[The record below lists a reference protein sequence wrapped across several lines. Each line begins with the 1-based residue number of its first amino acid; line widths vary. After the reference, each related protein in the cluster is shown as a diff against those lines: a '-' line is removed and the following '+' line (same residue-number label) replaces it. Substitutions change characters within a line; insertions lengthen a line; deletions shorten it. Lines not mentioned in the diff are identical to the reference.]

1 MKTLNEATTLFMEA
15 LSEGDENINGW
26 YPFETYRRY
35 MKGEKVDENSLKK
48 AALTLVSDYS
58 YEIAEFEST
67 DVANIRVRKSRGEN
81 YRICL
86 RGKQKD
92 GSERDFQVTVWV
104 PLLESVSSDKVK
116 LLLVEGLSTEILA
129 YEDKFVCE
137 EEEEEGENGGSDT
150 DSDYTARFLR
160 THTKT
165 HIETSEGDIPREFDW
180 RSSDSRVGTK
190 CKAQI
195 EEIYDQG
202 QCGACYAHAVSATLA
217 DRACIAAAVSRRPMR
232 ETVRD
237 LTSTHASSSNV
248 LEHEQVRFS
257 ANDMLTCGTK
267 EEGKICVPVRCV

>member
-1 MKTLNEATTLFMEA
+1 MTKRSNYRDKVKTLNEATTLFMEA
-15 LSEGDENINGW
+15 LSEEDNNINGW
-26 YPFETYRRY
+26 YPFETYKRY
-35 MKGEKVDENSLKK
+35 MKGEKVDENQLKK
-48 AALTLVSDYS
+48 AALTLVSEYS
-58 YEIAEFEST
+58 YEIVEFEST
-67 DVANIRVRKSRGEN
+67 DVVNIRVRKSRGEN

-137 EEEEEGENGGSDT
+137 EEEEGENGGSDT
-150 DSDYTARFLR
+150 DSDYSARFLR
-160 THTKT
+160 THVEAHTKT
-165 HIETSEGDIPREFDW
+165 HIETSAGDIPREFDW

-217 DRACIAAAVSRRPMR
+217 DRACIAAAVWRRPMR

-237 LTSTHASSSNV
+237 LTSTHTTHASSSKV
-248 LEHEQVRFS
+248 LEH
-257 ANDMLTCGTK
+257 
-267 EEGKICVPVRCV
+267 